1 MKEIIYKKNFWIIQL
16 TFAFNAGSELFLPAK
31 ALLASKIASWVW
43 NNNLYECKEKSDLVQ
58 T

>member
-31 ALLASKIASWVW
+31 ALLASKIASW
-43 NNNLYECKEKSDLVQ
+43 LQ
-58 T
+58 